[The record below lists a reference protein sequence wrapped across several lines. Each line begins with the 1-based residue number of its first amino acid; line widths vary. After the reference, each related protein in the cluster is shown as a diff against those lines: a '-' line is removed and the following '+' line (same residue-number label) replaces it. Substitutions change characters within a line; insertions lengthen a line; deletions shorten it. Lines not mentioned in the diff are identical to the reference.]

1 MNFERLLDDGRLWAV
16 IYDGDNVNVLE
27 IVFSQWNDYE
37 WLRTFFHEH
46 IDDLSS
52 YFHIT
57 DINQAIFDTVDDAN
71 DLECLILDIDPA
83 VNLDQLFRPLEN
95 TRSSEFLLGR
105 EKAKGRCNTTHT
117 SWLRL
122 YAIRLESGRY
132 IITGG
137 AIKLTATMQERKH
150 TFDELVR
157 MNKVRDYLISLG
169 IFDYNGMEDSYEDN
183 R

>member
-1 MNFERLLDDGRLWAV
+1 MRGYLRTEDYGQLDK
-16 IYDGDNVNVLE
+16 
-27 IVFSQWNDYE
+27 VFTQWNDYE
-37 WLRTFFHEH
+37 WLTTFFKDHVG
-46 IDDLSS
+46 DLSS

-57 DINQAIFDTVDDAN
+57 DVDRAVFDTVDDAN
-71 DLECLILDIDPA
+71 DLECLIMDIDPNA
-83 VNLDQLFRPLEN
+83 NLDRLFRPLEN
-95 TRSSEFLLGR
+95 TRASEFLLGK
-105 EKAKGRCNTTHT
+105 EKAKGRYCRHA

-150 TFDELVR
+150 TLEELNHLN
-157 MNKVRDYLISLG
+157 MVRDFLTSEG
-169 IFDYNGMEDSYEDN
+169 IFDCTGFEDYYEK